1 MINDKRQKFL
11 DLIRKKFILLNIND
25 DIEQIFERF
34 LQENN

>member
-11 DLIRKKFILLNIND
+11 DLIRQKFILLNNND
-25 DIEQIFERF
+25 NIEQLFQQF